1 MKSDK
6 TTIRARVEEVL
17 QIRLRGAQHADIVR
31 HAEEQGWSVGERQLR
46 SYIAQSDEILEETLE
61 KDRQRLLNRHLA
73 QRQTL
78 YAYAFAA
85 ADYATARAILKDEA
99 ELLNL
104 YPAKRT
110 ELTGANGGP
119 LQTEV
124 TMNDDQLQNA
134 IAGIIGSHEAMGQA
148 SSGTDSGQ
156 EADSDG
162 FTLE

>member
-6 TTIRARVEEVL
+6 TTIRARVEEIL
-17 QIRLRGAQHADIVR
+17 QIRLRGAQYADIVK
-31 HAEEQGWSVGERQLR
+31 HAEENKWDVGERQIR
-46 SYIAQSDEILEETLE
+46 NYIAQGDEILEQTLE
-61 KDRQRLLNRHLA
+61 RDRQRLLNRHLA

-78 YAYAFAA
+78 YAHAFAS
-85 ADYATARAILKDEA
+85 ADYATAKAILKDEA

-124 TMNDDQLQNA
+124 VMTDAELNNA
-134 IAGIIGSHEAMGQA
+134 IVGIVAALGTPSPDTTGS
-148 SSGTDSGQ
+148 Q
-156 EADSDG
+156 EADPDG
-162 FTLE
+162 FALE

>member
-1 MKSDK
+1 MRSDK
-6 TTIRARVEEVL
+6 TRIRARVEEIL
-17 QIRLRGAQHADIVR
+17 QIRLRGAQYHDILK
-31 HAEEQGWSVGERQLR
+31 HAEENKWDVGERQIR
-46 SYIAQSDEILEETLE
+46 NYIAQGDEILEQTLE

-78 YAYAFAA
+78 YAHAFAA
-85 ADYATARAILKDEA
+85 ADYATAKAILKDEA

-124 TMNDDQLQNA
+124 VMTDAELTNA
-134 IAGIIGSHEAMGQA
+134 IHGIVAA
-148 SSGTDSGQ
+148 LGTPSPDATSGQ
-156 EADSDG
+156 ETDSDG